1 MLLKQINRLQ
11 YIDQLI
17 RQKRTG
23 NAEEFARRLNIS
35 RRQLYYWLEEL
46 KDMGLEIGYNRTIR
60 SYVFLK
66 PYKIEINFQIS
77 ELSDKEINGGGS
89 RICVNKILTLEK
101 EPYFIL

>member
-1 MLLKQINRLQ
+1 MILKQINRLQ

-17 RQKRTG
+17 RQRRTG
-23 NAEEFARRLNIS
+23 NAEEFANRLNIS

-46 KDMGLEIGYNRTIR
+46 KDMGLEIGYNRAIK

-77 ELSDKEINGGGS
+77 ELSDAEINGGNAGIS
-89 RICVNKILTLEK
+89 VKKVFSVEGTPHFVL
-101 EPYFIL
+101 